1 MRRILSLFMLLL
13 FAGNTLAMSVEL
25 GIDEVLIVDN
35 TTVTFDVSQNNP
47 NLVFLLLDGEN
58 SSLVEGLHFGESVF
72 FEGVNYTVGSL
83 DLNLDLNTRILKLH
97 LSGNYSTLR
106 VLKKRDFEVSPVESF
121 DAYVKVKIKN
131 TGYYEINDTLV
142 VSAQGVEIEER
153 DIDLK
158 PGESLTLKISPSY
171 NQLTFMLKD
180 AKLLKS
186 ITVASLEELVT
197 IERIWKDGKLHV
209 LLRNHGD
216 PVNVTLKLL
225 VSGMTFD
232 KKEVFLNSKEEK
244 EVVFDSDIT
253 QGTILLD
260 YGVIKQ
266 ESFYFEMPKVSLV
279 RAEKENEKLK
289 IWLRNDGK
297 VGFSGRVSIYQSSV
311 IVGEPYF
318 IDVTIKPNEVVYLE
332 FKVPEDTQILTVM
345 VTSSSYSAT
354 FPISLK
360 AELTA
365 KAVNSYAKGVLGG
378 TVSYVITIIGN
389 GKVEFGI
396 SGLPDSIKA
405 YFYYGDTQVK
415 ELDVVQN
422 AQVTL
427 VLKLPNLP
435 QGFVLNEPIDFNVMV
450 NDIEIPLKLEVSGI
464 GILPVYGDNWL
475 AKVNYTSEYHH
486 VDLPYRVFGNEITPP
501 FAFEPWN
508 GEKIAILYG
517 RYIRQGKDLRIHLL
531 DLSGKIIAS
540 STQERG
546 RSDYLIFNES
556 EFMIMVE
563 GEGYFEGILLVSD
576 YLNELKNVS
585 FELKKREFGEG
596 LRTFIINA
604 APLRGQ
610 KLRFSLSSDREV
622 ELRAYYFTLNNEKEN
637 FDPLSTNFKGV
648 FRERGKAIE
657 GELSIRSYEDFIAV
671 AVIGEGNVTL
681 NFEKAG
687 RGVEVGELKSREVY
701 LIIAVLMLLLAVV
714 VYLEKKMG

>member
-13 FAGNTLAMSVEL
+13 FAGNALAMSVEL

-35 TTVTFDVSQNNP
+35 TTVTFDVPQNNP
-47 NLVFLLLDGEN
+47 NLVFLFLESEN
-58 SSLVEGLHFGESVF
+58 SSLVKGLHFGESVL

-83 DLNLDLNTRILKLH
+83 DLNTLTLTLH

-216 PVNVTLKLL
+216 PANVTLKLL

-360 AELTA
+360 AELT
-365 KAVNSYAKGVLGG
+365 
-378 TVSYVITIIGN
+378 
-389 GKVEFGI
+389 
-396 SGLPDSIKA
+396 
-405 YFYYGDTQVK
+405 
-415 ELDVVQN
+415 
-422 AQVTL
+422 
-427 VLKLPNLP
+427 
-435 QGFVLNEPIDFNVMV
+435 
-450 NDIEIPLKLEVSGI
+450 
-464 GILPVYGDNWL
+464 
-475 AKVNYTSEYHH
+475 
-486 VDLPYRVFGNEITPP
+486 
-501 FAFEPWN
+501 
-508 GEKIAILYG
+508 
-517 RYIRQGKDLRIHLL
+517 
-531 DLSGKIIAS
+531 
-540 STQERG
+540 
-546 RSDYLIFNES
+546 
-556 EFMIMVE
+556 
-563 GEGYFEGILLVSD
+563 
-576 YLNELKNVS
+576 
-585 FELKKREFGEG
+585 
-596 LRTFIINA
+596 
-604 APLRGQ
+604 
-610 KLRFSLSSDREV
+610 
-622 ELRAYYFTLNNEKEN
+622 
-637 FDPLSTNFKGV
+637 
-648 FRERGKAIE
+648 
-657 GELSIRSYEDFIAV
+657 
-671 AVIGEGNVTL
+671 
-681 NFEKAG
+681 
-687 RGVEVGELKSREVY
+687 
-701 LIIAVLMLLLAVV
+701 
-714 VYLEKKMG
+714 

>member
-13 FAGNTLAMSVEL
+13 FAGNALAMSVEL

-35 TTVTFDVSQNNP
+35 TTVTFDVPQNNP
-47 NLVFLLLDGEN
+47 NLVFLFLESEN
-58 SSLVEGLHFGESVF
+58 SSLVKGLHFGESVL

-83 DLNLDLNTRILKLH
+83 DLNTLTLTLH

-158 PGESLTLKISPSY
+158 PGEGLTLKISPSY

-216 PVNVTLKLL
+216 PANVTLKLL

-244 EVVFDSDIT
+244 GVVFDGDIT

-378 TVSYVITIIGN
+378 
-389 GKVEFGI
+389 
-396 SGLPDSIKA
+396 P
-405 YFYYGDTQVK
+405 
-415 ELDVVQN
+415 
-422 AQVTL
+422 
-427 VLKLPNLP
+427 
-435 QGFVLNEPIDFNVMV
+435 
-450 NDIEIPLKLEVSGI
+450 
-464 GILPVYGDNWL
+464 
-475 AKVNYTSEYHH
+475 
-486 VDLPYRVFGNEITPP
+486 
-501 FAFEPWN
+501 
-508 GEKIAILYG
+508 
-517 RYIRQGKDLRIHLL
+517 
-531 DLSGKIIAS
+531 
-540 STQERG
+540 
-546 RSDYLIFNES
+546 
-556 EFMIMVE
+556 
-563 GEGYFEGILLVSD
+563 
-576 YLNELKNVS
+576 
-585 FELKKREFGEG
+585 
-596 LRTFIINA
+596 
-604 APLRGQ
+604 
-610 KLRFSLSSDREV
+610 
-622 ELRAYYFTLNNEKEN
+622 
-637 FDPLSTNFKGV
+637 
-648 FRERGKAIE
+648 
-657 GELSIRSYEDFIAV
+657 
-671 AVIGEGNVTL
+671 
-681 NFEKAG
+681 
-687 RGVEVGELKSREVY
+687 
-701 LIIAVLMLLLAVV
+701 
-714 VYLEKKMG
+714 